1 MANICPQCGAPAQNG
16 ATTCQYCGAAIPAEA
31 PAAAAQGAA
40 QQNAAPSQPVIIVQ
54 SAPQQQA
61 QPQTVYVQEDPRK
74 SWPIKNKIVAGILAL
89 LLGGIGV
96 HKFYLGQIGM
106 GVLCI
111 LFCWTGIPALIAF
124 IEGIIILCS
133 NTENFE
139 LKYRV
144 RAER

>member
-1 MANICPQCGAPAQNG
+1 MAC
-16 ATTCQYCGAAIPAEA
+16 
-31 PAAAAQGAA
+31 
-40 QQNAAPSQPVIIVQ
+40 
-54 SAPQQQA
+54 
-61 QPQTVYVQEDPRK
+61 
-74 SWPIKNKIVAGILAL
+74 KNKIVAGILAL